1 MTSSG
6 EIEAAL
12 APDPED
18 ELVRVELEQEQRK
31 KKKSRKGRL
40 IATVIS
46 VAVIGGVFAFALPKI
61 ANYGDVWEVA
71 RDIEWQWIVALILSV
86 VLNTATYGPP
96 WMAALP
102 GLSYLHATR
111 VTLAST
117 AMSTAATSAPSNT
130 SAPGRTPVSRKPT
143 FS

>member
-1 MTSSG
+1 VTSSG

-31 KKKSRKGRL
+31 KKKSRKGRI

-96 WMAALP
+96 WM
-102 GLSYLHATR
+102 
-111 VTLAST
+111 
-117 AMSTAATSAPSNT
+117 
-130 SAPGRTPVSRKPT
+130 
-143 FS
+143 